1 MTNMVKVWAWWS
13 VLITMNVYALDDKCD
28 MLLHTR
34 EQVASTHV
42 SFQPYISWT
51 QHVFYKL
58 MRGPPPSPALQL
70 LAHPHQ
76 ATILSHACDVALAAI
91 LVILDPYTF
100 GGLLWLMTYSECIV
114 RIYLLKFSGDRVNM
128 SQLEWFNYIICT
140 ITHWKKKGIY
150 LRQSVI
156 TNPKSILDIRNDI
169 RKVISE
175 TLTSDIWNIL
185 HFWHTNILCGKF
197 SYPKGS

>member
-140 ITHWKKKGIY
+140 ITHWKKKGNLSKAKRHNKSKKHFGY
-150 LRQSVI
+150 PKRY
-156 TNPKSILDIRNDI
+156 PKSHIRNTDFRYLKHFAFLTYKHI
-169 RKVISE
+169 VWQVFIS
-175 TLTSDIWNIL
+175 
-185 HFWHTNILCGKF
+185 KR
-197 SYPKGS
+197 